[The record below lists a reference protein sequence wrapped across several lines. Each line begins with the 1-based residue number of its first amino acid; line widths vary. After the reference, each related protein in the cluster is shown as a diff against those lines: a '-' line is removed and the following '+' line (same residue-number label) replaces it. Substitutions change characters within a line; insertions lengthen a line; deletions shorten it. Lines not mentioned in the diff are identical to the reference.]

1 MSTDNFLALL
11 NDNDWLSRLPPQAS
25 EELRSIG
32 KTRSFPKHHKI
43 YAKGEVTDA
52 LYGVLSGE
60 IRISTSTYSGDEII
74 LTRIL
79 PGQWFGEI
87 SLLDGGGR
95 THDAYTI
102 CDAKLLVIPA
112 KALLDLC
119 SRVPEV
125 YQALV
130 QLLCAHCRMA
140 FDAMDELLAFSPE
153 QRLARRLLQR
163 VNDTGSLKIA
173 ISQQEMGALVG
184 ISRQSTNKILKSWEK
199 NDWIERVYKGLI
211 IVNKVAL
218 EETFQNSSI

>member
-1 MSTDNFLALL
+1 MSTHNLLALL

-32 KTRSFPKHHKI
+32 KVRPFKKHRKI
-43 YAKGEVTDA
+43 HAKGELTDA
-52 LYGVLSGE
+52 FYGVLSGE
-60 IRISTSTYSGDEII
+60 IRISTNTHSGDEVV

-87 SLLDGGGR
+87 SLLDGGVR
-95 THDAYTI
+95 THDAHTI
-102 CDAKLLVIPA
+102 CDAQLFVIPA
-112 KALLDLC
+112 NALLDLC

-130 QLLCAHCRMA
+130 LLLCKHCRMA
-140 FDAMDELLAFSPE
+140 FSAMDESLALSPE

-163 VNDTGSLKIA
+163 THDTGNLNVD

-184 ISRQSTNKILKSWEK
+184 ISRQSTNKILKSWETK
-199 NDWIERVYKGLI
+199 GWIQRVYRGLVI
-211 IVNKVAL
+211 TNSRAL
-218 EETFQNSSI
+218 EDTFQSASI